1 MGIAMQ
7 HFRGRLRDGDR
18 IIIEQLTGYL
28 EDEGGPATDSGRLE
42 VHEGGILGSHLPGD
56 RPYRLELEDGR
67 AVAIDL
73 TKVHASNSS
82 GIAYVEFRLAGEL
95 VAGAA

>member
-1 MGIAMQ
+1 MQ
-7 HFRGRLRDGDR
+7 SFRGRLRDGDR
-18 IIIEQLTGYL
+18 IIFEQVSGYL
-28 EDEGGPATDSGRLE
+28 ENAGGPATDSGRLE
-42 VHEGGILGSHLPGD
+42 VHEGGILGCHLPHG

-67 AVAIDL
+67 AGTIDL

>member
-1 MGIAMQ
+1 MQ

-18 IIIEQLTGYL
+18 IIFEQLTGYL
-28 EDEGGPATDSGRLE
+28 ENEGGPAKTSGRLE
-42 VHEGGILGSHLPGD
+42 VHQGGLLASHLPGD
-56 RPYRLELEDGR
+56 HPYRLELEDGR
-67 AVAIDL
+67 AGTIDL
-73 TKVHASNSS
+73 TKVHASDSS

>member
-1 MGIAMQ
+1 MH

-18 IIIEQLTGYL
+18 IIFDQLTGYL
-28 EDEGGPATDSGRLE
+28 ENEGGPATDSGRLE

-67 AVAIDL
+67 AGTIDL

-82 GIAYVEFRLAGEL
+82 GIAFLEFRLVDEL
-95 VAGAA
+95 MAGAA

>member
-1 MGIAMQ
+1 MQ
-7 HFRGRLRDGDR
+7 SFRGRLRDGDR
-18 IIIEQLTGYL
+18 IIFERVTGYL
-28 EDEGGPATDSGRLE
+28 ENEGGPATDSGRLE
-42 VHEGGILGSHLPGD
+42 VHEGVVLGIHVPD
-56 RPYRLELEDGR
+56 DHPYCLELEDGR
-67 AVAIDL
+67 AGTIDL